1 MSTVFIGQENG
12 TNLITALTSN
22 ISKYSIPITYNYAKP
37 VGASGP
43 GLEGPLCPPG
53 PGDPSRLPPLT
64 AVFSV
69 SLISE
74 LSALNTHRPH
84 TLVQLLEHI
93 HPSDPNNTHT
103 HEPLAVC
110 TQYPR
115 VTPLPH
121 RHGLF
126 CAHAT
131 VHMMRPHPE
140 IPPQNPSPPMEAQ
153 RRGSST

>member
-103 HEPLAVC
+103 RAPGCLHTVPPGHSPATQTRVVLC
-110 TQYPR
+110 TR
-115 VTPLPH
+115 NS
-121 RHGLF
+121 
-126 CAHAT
+126 AHDEA
-131 VHMMRPHPE
+131 
-140 IPPQNPSPPMEAQ
+140 PP
-153 RRGSST
+153 